1 MTIANVALSDT
12 FDVWRTRTNQ
22 LIVQG
27 DQLSTGLVIAS
38 NQANTAQNT
47 ANNKVASV
55 TGTAGQIYSSGGN
68 TPSLNLISTA
78 VVANTYG
85 GANQIPV
92 ITVDAYGRLTSAA
105 NVTVQGMDYA
115 YVNTSVSYA
124 YNTSNLAYNQANI
137 AGGGFYR
144 GNNGDKGDANNKN
157 NLFRINYNFLNANTG
172 FDNGENAMTVGPI
185 SINISNYLIIN
196 TGARVVIV

>member
-27 DQLSTGLVIAS
+27 DQLSTGLVIAY

-115 YVNTSVSYA
+115 YVNTSVSYS

-157 NLFRINYNFLNANTG
+157 NLFRINYNFLNANIG
-172 FDNGENAMTVGPI
+172 FDDGENAMTVGPI